1 MVVTNSII
9 TIMIVHFFFFSTSSL
24 PLSLCLARP
33 ALSLFFCSAKWSV
46 VTVCTFI
53 EVNNGLLQ
61 EHTHTNTQKVQ
72 KKCLVLWKNWNGKTE
87 WQLTTGL
94 PCTHL
99 PFEPPLFDRNCTCHF
114 QAHRKTFKPYRFT
127 IESRSRA
134 RVATTPPHSRHTPT
148 CLYSRLSKSSLSY
161 RISIRL
167 KSINIMRLVRG
178 RVALLFLSSQFNYE
192 NKMMKKKTH
201 THSDRFRYRFFFD
214 EEKNYFLARFEIH
227 LLSCRD
233 FSLMMREKN

>member
-24 PLSLCLARP
+24 PLSLPRSPSAIPFL
-33 ALSLFFCSAKWSV
+33 LFREVVCCNSVHIYWGEQRV
-46 VTVCTFI
+46 VTRT
-53 EVNNGLLQ
+53 
-61 EHTHTNTQKVQ
+61 HTHTQKVQ

-192 NKMMKKKTH
+192 NKMMKKNTH
-201 THSDRFRYRFFFD
+201 TFWSF
-214 EEKNYFLARFEIH
+214 
-227 LLSCRD
+227 
-233 FSLMMREKN
+233 